1 MSEGVRKTMKKEN
14 KYLALSLFY
23 LFLSSITGSFMGVIF
38 EAITLY
44 YSIMV
49 LWELKQSKEADVK
62 RDVVG

>member
-1 MSEGVRKTMKKEN
+1 
-14 KYLALSLFY
+14 
-23 LFLSSITGSFMGVIF
+23 MGVIF